1 MNVAHPLAV
10 SVNLAQAHHR
20 LGAEVIDLAAAMS
33 ATGRLRR
40 SLPPGYPVA
49 VRSSGVLQSRHAL
62 ELPPDRE
69 RIDSYLI
76 CATPR
81 TGSSLLCGL
90 LDSTGVAG
98 HPESW
103 FRRQDE
109 REFAASWGIAD
120 ASDGTF
126 GYAGY
131 FRAAVAAG
139 STANGVFAA
148 RIMWG
153 TMDEV
158 TAHLAA
164 VYPGYAGSA
173 AGLLSA
179 AFGRTRFVYL
189 RRGDVVAQAVSLLRA
204 EQTGVWFETA
214 DERQEP
220 AAEPGFD
227 FGQARDLVRQIEEDN
242 AAWEE
247 WFAAEGIQPYRV
259 LYEELDADPVRVAS
273 GVLGFL
279 GLGLP
284 AGREITVRHKRLADE
299 LNARWAEATVSTRHE
314 NGRAGL
320 RELEQARADAVA
332 DPRPSGA
339 GAGAGGCG
347 G

>member
-1 MNVAHPLAV
+1 MPP
-10 SVNLAQAHHR
+10 AQAP
-20 LGAEVIDLAAAMS
+20 APQQ
-33 ATGRLRR
+33 TG
-40 SLPPGYPVA
+40 
-49 VRSSGVLQSRHAL
+49 
-62 ELPPDRE
+62 
-69 RIDSYLI
+69 SYLI

-109 REFAASWGIAD
+109 QEFADRWGIAD
-120 ASDGTF
+120 PSNGTF

-158 TAHLAA
+158 TAHLAP
-164 VYPGYAGSA
+164 VYPGHAGSA
-173 AGLLSA
+173 GGLLSA

-189 RRGDVVAQAVSLLRA
+189 RRRDVVAQAVSLLRA

-214 DERQEP
+214 GERQEP

-227 FGQARDLVRQIEEDN
+227 FGQVRDLVRQIENEN

-247 WFAAEGIQPYRV
+247 WFTAEGIRPYRV
-259 LYEELDADPVRVAS
+259 LYEELDDDPVGIAS
-273 GVLGFL
+273 GVLSFL
-279 GLGLP
+279 GLDLP
-284 AGREITVRHKRLADE
+284 AGRKITVRHKRLADE
-299 LNARWAEATVSTRHE
+299 LNARWVESYRLHEA
-314 NGRAGL
+314 
-320 RELEQARADAVA
+320 RERQGQG
-332 DPRPSGA
+332 RPSGT

>member
-1 MNVAHPLAV
+1 MPPAPAPGPE
-10 SVNLAQAHHR
+10 R
-20 LGAEVIDLAAAMS
+20 L
-33 ATGRLRR
+33 
-40 SLPPGYPVA
+40 
-49 VRSSGVLQSRHAL
+49 
-62 ELPPDRE
+62 
-69 RIDSYLI
+69 DSYLI

-103 FRRQDE
+103 FRRQGE
-109 REFAASWGIAD
+109 REFAARWGIAD
-120 ASDGTF
+120 PSDGTF

-131 FRAAVAAG
+131 FQAAVAAG

-158 TAHLAA
+158 TAHLAP
-164 VYPGYAGSA
+164 VYPGHAGSA

-214 DERQEP
+214 DDRQEP
-220 AAEPGFD
+220 VAQPGFD
-227 FGQARDLVRQIEEDN
+227 FGQVRDLVRQVKEDN
-242 AAWEE
+242 ASWEA
-247 WFAAEGIQPYRV
+247 WFAAEGIQPCRV
-259 LYEELDADPVRVAS
+259 LYEELDADPIGIAS

-279 GLGLP
+279 GLDLP
-284 AGREITVRHKRLADE
+284 EGREITVRHKRLADE
-299 LNARWAEATVSTRHE
+299 LNAQWIESYRLHEA
-314 NGRAGL
+314 
-320 RELEQARADAVA
+320 REQLQ
-332 DPRPSGA
+332 P
-339 GAGAGGCG
+339 
-347 G
+347 

>member
-1 MNVAHPLAV
+1 MRP
-10 SVNLAQAHHR
+10 
-20 LGAEVIDLAAAMS
+20 EVP
-33 ATGRLRR
+33 R
-40 SLPPGYPVA
+40 
-49 VRSSGVLQSRHAL
+49 
-62 ELPPDRE
+62 DRE
-69 RIDSYLI
+69 RPDSYLI

-81 TGSSLLCGL
+81 TGSSLLCGM

-109 REFAASWGIAD
+109 QEFADRWGIAGP
-120 ASDGTF
+120 SNGTF
-126 GYAGY
+126 DYAGD
-131 FRAAVAAG
+131 FRAASAAG
-139 STANGVFAA
+139 STANGLFAA

-164 VYPGYAGSA
+164 AYPGHAGSA

-214 DERQEP
+214 DERREP
-220 AAEPGFD
+220 TAEPGFD
-227 FGQARDLVRQIEEDN
+227 FGQVRDLVRQIDNEN

-247 WFAAEGIQPYRV
+247 WFTAEGIRPHRV
-259 LYEELDADPVRVAS
+259 LYEELDDDPVGVAS

-284 AGREITVRHKRLADE
+284 SGREITVRHKRLADE
-299 LNARWAEATVSTRHE
+299 LNARWVESYRLYEA
-314 NGRAGL
+314 
-320 RELEQARADAVA
+320 RERQG
-332 DPRPSGA
+332 RPSGVA
-339 GAGAGGCG
+339 EGASRGRGGSPG
-347 G
+347 SRPGPRT

>member
-1 MNVAHPLAV
+1 MTQAKV
-10 SVNLAQAHHR
+10 SR
-20 LGAEVIDLAAAMS
+20 LVI
-33 ATGRLRR
+33 
-40 SLPPGYPVA
+40 SLPCGLVA
-49 VRSSGVLQSRHAL
+49 CFNRVMPP
-62 ELPPDRE
+62 ELPPDPE
-69 RIDSYLI
+69 RPDSYLI

-109 REFAASWGIAD
+109 REFAARWGIAD
-120 ASDGTF
+120 ASEGTF
-126 GYAGY
+126 GYSDY

-158 TAHLAA
+158 TAHLTPI
-164 VYPGYAGSA
+164 YPGHAGSA
-173 AGLLSA
+173 AGLLNA
-179 AFGRTRFVYL
+179 AFGQTRFVYL

-220 AAEPGFD
+220 APEPGFD
-227 FGQARDLVRQIEEDN
+227 FGQACDLVRQIEEDN

-247 WFAAEGIQPYRV
+247 WFTTEAIQPYRM
-259 LYEELDADPVRVAS
+259 LYEELDADPVGIAS

-279 GLGLP
+279 GLDLP
-284 AGREITVRHKRLADE
+284 EGREITVRHKRLADD
-299 LNARWAEATVSTRHE
+299 LNTRWAESYRLH
-314 NGRAGL
+314 
-320 RELEQARADAVA
+320 QARERQG
-332 DPRPSGA
+332 RPSGA
-339 GAGAGGCG
+339 GAGTGGCG

>member
-1 MNVAHPLAV
+1 M
-10 SVNLAQAHHR
+10 
-20 LGAEVIDLAAAMS
+20 
-33 ATGRLRR
+33 
-40 SLPPGYPVA
+40 PPAPA
-49 VRSSGVLQSRHAL
+49 PAPQRT
-62 ELPPDRE
+62 
-69 RIDSYLI
+69 DSYLI

-109 REFAASWGIAD
+109 LEFAARWGIAD
-120 ASDGTF
+120 ASEGTF
-126 GYAGY
+126 GYSDY

-139 STANGVFAA
+139 STANGAFAA

-158 TAHLAA
+158 TAHLAS
-164 VYPGYAGSA
+164 VHPGHTGSA

-214 DERQEP
+214 DERQEA

-227 FGQARDLVRQIEEDN
+227 FGQVRDLVRQIENEN
-242 AAWEE
+242 AAWEG
-247 WFAAEGIQPYRV
+247 WFTTEGIQPYRV
-259 LYEELDADPVRVAS
+259 LYEELDDDPVGIAS

-279 GLGLP
+279 GLDLP
-284 AGREITVRHKRLADE
+284 AGREITARHKRLADE
-299 LNARWAEATVSTRHE
+299 LNARWVESYRLHEARE
-314 NGRAGL
+314 RQGRGRAGPGRRL
-320 RELEQARADAVA
+320 PGL
-332 DPRPSGA
+332 P
-339 GAGAGGCG
+339 GGCQG
-347 G
+347 RPGVQEHEAKLSGHGIGKVVFRGPVVP